1 VKTVINE
8 NNECGIWAQKEI
20 CLVPLERIELLPRY
34 HRETIPADYLDAM
47 GHMNVRWYMAL
58 FDTAIWQFFKSY
70 GLDENYFTREHSGVF
85 ALKHVIQYYA
95 EVNESETV
103 GVRIRLLGRNDRR
116 FQFMAF
122 MINET
127 TGKLASTLEV
137 LGTHADLT
145 IRRASPLAPA
155 IAQQIDDKLAED
167 AALGWEAPVSGAI
180 TL

>member
-1 VKTVINE
+1 MHQDQ
-8 NNECGIWAQKEI
+8 ECGIWARKDS
-20 CLVPLERIELLPRY
+20 CLVPLDRIEVLPLY
-34 HRETIPADYLDAM
+34 HRETIPTDYLDAM

-70 GLDENYFTREHSGVF
+70 GLDQDYFTKEKSGVF
-85 ALKHVIQYYA
+85 ALKHFIQYFS
-95 EVNESETV
+95 EVKV
-103 GVRIRLLGRNDRR
+103 GEAVGLRIRLLGRSDKR

-145 IRRASPLAPA
+145 IRRASPLAPV
-155 IAQQIDDKLAED
+155 ITQKFDETLAED
-167 AALGWEAPVSGAI
+167 QALDWEAPLSGAI
-180 TL
+180 KL

>member
-1 VKTVINE
+1 MQE
-8 NNECGIWAQKEI
+8 NNECGIWAQKDI
-20 CLVPLERIELLPRY
+20 CLVPLESIEVLPLY
-34 HRETIPADYLDAM
+34 HRETIPAEYLDAM

-70 GLDENYFTREHSGVF
+70 GLDPDYFNREQSGVF

-95 EVNESETV
+95 EVKKGEMV

-127 TGKLASTLEV
+127 AGKLASTLEV

-155 IAQQIDDKLAED
+155 IAKKFDDKLAED
-167 AALGWEAPVSGAI
+167 ATLGWEAPQSGAI
-180 TL
+180 TLS

>member
-1 VKTVINE
+1 ME
-8 NNECGIWAQKEI
+8 DNNTCGIWDRSGE
-20 CLVPLERIELLPRY
+20 CLVPVEKLTALPQY
-34 HRETIPADYLDAM
+34 HRETIPSDYLDAM

-70 GLDENYFTREHSGVF
+70 GLDENYFTKEQSGVF
-85 ALKHVIQYYA
+85 ALKHFLQYFA
-95 EVNESETV
+95 EVNKGETV
-103 GVRIRLLGRNDRR
+103 GMRIRLLGRNDKR

-155 IAQQIDDKLAED
+155 IAKKIDDKLAED
-167 AALGWEAPVSGAI
+167 AALDWEAPVSGAI
-180 TL
+180 KL

>member
-1 VKTVINE
+1 MDQ
-8 NNECGIWAQKEI
+8 NNECGIWARKDI
-20 CLVPLERIELLPRY
+20 CLVPLDRIEVLPLY

-70 GLDENYFTREHSGVF
+70 GLDQEYFTKEKSGVF
-85 ALKHVIQYYA
+85 ALKHFIQYFA
-95 EVNESETV
+95 EVKV
-103 GVRIRLLGRNDRR
+103 GEAVGLRIRLIGRSDKR

-145 IRRASPLAPA
+145 IRRASPLAPV
-155 IAQQIDDKLAED
+155 ITQKFDEKLAED
-167 AALGWEAPVSGAI
+167 QALGWEAPLSGAI

>member
-1 VKTVINE
+1 MEQDI
-8 NNECGIWAQKEI
+8 ECGIWAGKDS
-20 CLVPLERIELLPRY
+20 CLVPLERIEVLPLY
-34 HRETIPADYLDAM
+34 HRKIIPSDYLDAM

-70 GLDENYFTREHSGVF
+70 GLDQSYFTKQQSGVF
-85 ALKHVIQYYA
+85 ALKHFIQYFA
-95 EVNESETV
+95 EVKV
-103 GVRIRLLGRNDRR
+103 GEVVGLRIRLLGRSDKR

-155 IAQQIDDKLAED
+155 IAKKIDGKLAED
-167 AALGWEAPVSGAI
+167 QLLNWEAPVCGAI

>member
-1 VKTVINE
+1 MDQ
-8 NNECGIWAQKEI
+8 NNECGIWARKDS
-20 CLVPLERIELLPRY
+20 CLVPLDSIEGLPLY
-34 HRETIPADYLDAM
+34 HRETIPTDYLDVM

-70 GLDENYFTREHSGVF
+70 GLDQDYFTKEKSGVF
-85 ALKHVIQYYA
+85 ALKHFIQYFA
-95 EVNESETV
+95 EVKV
-103 GVRIRLLGRNDRR
+103 GEAVGLRIRLLGRSDKR

-155 IAQQIDDKLAED
+155 IVQKFDEKLTED
-167 AALGWEAPVSGAI
+167 QALNWEAPLSGAI

>member
-1 VKTVINE
+1 MQE
-8 NNECGIWAQKEI
+8 NNECGIWAKKDI
-20 CLVPLERIELLPRY
+20 CLVPLERIEVLPLY
-34 HRETIPADYLDAM
+34 HRETIPGDYLDAM

-70 GLDENYFTREHSGVF
+70 GLDENYFTKKQSGVF
-85 ALKHVIQYYA
+85 ALKHFIQYYA
-95 EVNESETV
+95 EVNKGETV
-103 GVRIRLLGRNDRR
+103 GMRIRLLGRSDKR

-155 IAQQIDDKLAED
+155 IARKFDDKLAED

-180 TL
+180 QL